1 MTINYMDLQF
11 IQDRYNRLIYNIG
24 DEHPNYVPN
33 YDDVLKALRKPKN
46 TTKTKVLILGQD
58 PYPTPGHA
66 NGLAFSVKPDVH
78 PLPRSLKNIFK
89 ELVDDI
95 GCPYPTNG
103 DLTPWTEEGVLL
115 LNSCLTT
122 DPFKPGAHQGLG
134 WESLATE
141 VIEALSNDTKRRV
154 FILWGREAQKYENLI
169 NQDNHLVIKSVHPS
183 PLSANYGF
191 FGSKPFSRANAYL
204 RYPVDWSLENQP
216 QPVVTKKKRRA
227 SDLDWMES
235 IPDTQP
241 LDPYWS
247 TRGTDTVTINRPT
260 RFTITNDN

>member
-1 MTINYMDLQF
+1 MTINYMDLEF
-11 IQDRYNRLIYNIG
+11 IQRKFFPLINKIS
-24 DEHPNYVPN
+24 DEHPNFVPHYN
-33 YDDVLKALRKPKN
+33 DVTKALSKPKN

-134 WESLATE
+134 WEELAAE
-141 VIEALSNDTKRRV
+141 VITVLSQDTKRRV
-154 FILWGREAQKYENLI
+154 FILWGRHAQKFEHLI
-169 NQDNHLVIKSVHPS
+169 DQDNHLVIKSVHPS

-204 RYPVDWSLENQP
+204 RYPVNWSLENQP
-216 QPVVTKKKRRA
+216 QPVVPKKRRRNTIDDFLEFDPSYTLQPSPA
-227 SDLDWMES
+227 SPYHWTAGTYNTS
-235 IPDTQP
+235 IVD
-241 LDPYWS
+241 
-247 TRGTDTVTINRPT
+247 
-260 RFTITNDN
+260 NDN